1 MNKYCF
7 KLGIGTAQWGMKYG
21 VSNDYGQTS
30 LPEAIGILHLAKEA
44 GIKLVDTAAMYGN
57 AEAVL
62 GKTSLEPFLTVTKT
76 PHFLSNKISKNDAV
90 SLLESFYKS
99 INALNVTSVYGLL
112 IHDASN
118 IFAPGGEYLVEALKE
133 LQQQK
138 KVLKIGFSVY
148 NSLQVERACACFLPD
163 IIQLPIN
170 VFDQRLLLDGTIKR
184 LCESGVEIH
193 ARSVF
198 LQGLLLMKP
207 ISVPTYFIPWIKHIE
222 SWHKL
227 CSKSNILPQIAALH
241 WVCSIPEITYALV
254 GIQNVSQ
261 LNELI
266 YCSSDLPI
274 EDFISLART
283 ENELLNPSLWA
294 F

>member
-118 IFAPGGEYLVEALKE
+118 IFAPGGEYLVEALKD

-138 KVLKIGFSVY
+138 
-148 NSLQVERACACFLPD
+148 
-163 IIQLPIN
+163 IN
-170 VFDQRLLLDGTIKR
+170 
-184 LCESGVEIH
+184 
-193 ARSVF
+193 
-198 LQGLLLMKP
+198 LMY
-207 ISVPTYFIPWIKHIE
+207 I
-222 SWHKL
+222 
-227 CSKSNILPQIAALH
+227 
-241 WVCSIPEITYALV
+241 
-254 GIQNVSQ
+254 
-261 LNELI
+261 
-266 YCSSDLPI
+266 
-274 EDFISLART
+274 
-283 ENELLNPSLWA
+283 
-294 F
+294 